1 MNEKTAT
8 DHAATVRKALLRFYP
23 GKDYNMAEVALAALV
38 AQAETAADWK
48 LRGDEAEHSLGH
60 CRGLLEAAEERIQ
73 DAKYVGFNRMQQR
86 AEAAEAERDA
96 AVRTAEQA
104 REALQRG
111 IDIAAQY
118 LDTGRGDLDGWIE
131 STRAA
136 LTKDTP

>member
-8 DHAATVRKALLRFYP
+8 DHAATVRRAISKKFNDPAEASTILAHAAL
-23 GKDYNMAEVALAALV
+23 DALV
-38 AQAETAADWK
+38 AQAET
-48 LRGDEAEHSLGH
+48 
-60 CRGLLEAAEERIQ
+60 AEERIQ